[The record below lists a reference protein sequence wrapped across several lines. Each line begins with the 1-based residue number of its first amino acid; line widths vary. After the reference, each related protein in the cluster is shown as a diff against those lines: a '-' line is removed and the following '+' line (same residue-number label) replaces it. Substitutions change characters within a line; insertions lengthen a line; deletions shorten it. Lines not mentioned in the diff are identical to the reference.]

1 MIIVAINSFL
11 TKCETFLNKVFD
23 NRTDTFIS
31 RSDVLFS
38 FIFSPFVILL
48 LFNFINIFKSLTI
61 TVIKDDDILWKY
73 MFYFPLTSFLFLFFV
88 YSFYMYKHRSIFMYS
103 LGSPVLKLL
112 GFLIFVFFVAM
123 SYEKIHV
130 CFATVLLVINAFSI
144 VSLIGSNLI
153 VSENIRNSK
162 DNNQFKITFISLEG
176 EQRGFTFLKNI
187 NVLYYSTHILLEKYK
202 ISYKDVFL
210 FEHQFSKKLYDFNDD
225 ELNVLKMYAFN

>member
-1 MIIVAINSFL
+1 
-11 TKCETFLNKVFD
+11 
-23 NRTDTFIS
+23 
-31 RSDVLFS
+31 
-38 FIFSPFVILL
+38 
-48 LFNFINIFKSLTI
+48 
-61 TVIKDDDILWKY
+61 
-73 MFYFPLTSFLFLFFV
+73 
-88 YSFYMYKHRSIFMYS
+88 MYS

-176 EQRGFTFLKNI
+176 EQRGFTFFKNI
-187 NVLYYSTHILLEKYK
+187 NILYYSTHILLEKYK

-225 ELNVLKMYAFN
+225 ELKILKMYAIY